1 METLWQD
8 LRYGA
13 RQLLR
18 SPGFAAVAVLTLA
31 LGIGAT
37 TAIFTVF
44 NAALLR
50 PLPYESPARLVHLWE
65 VSSRQD
71 FDRMEASYPNYLDW
85 KEQNTTLAGLGGYG
99 GAGFTVVAGDTVERI
114 SATRVTANFFSV
126 LGVKPILGRDFLPQ
140 EDQPG
145 QRSVLLTYGYWQ
157 RRFAA
162 SPDIVGRT
170 LNLNGQV
177 WTIVGVLPA
186 DFQFPLR
193 GASEAWVTLDMNPDQ
208 QNRRS
213 LHWLNVVSRL
223 KGGTTRGQAEEELR
237 AIQHRLGAQYP
248 ETNSGQ
254 SARVVPLREEIIG
267 RVRPLVLV
275 LMAAVTCVLLI
286 ACVNVANLMLVRA
299 TGRRKEMAVRAALGA
314 GRGRLV
320 IQVLTESLMLALLAG
335 GVGVLLAGWGV
346 EVLVRAVPD
355 SLLRDSLVYL
365 RGLTVDRAALAFA
378 LLTTLATTVLF
389 GLVPALAAARV
400 SPGESLKES
409 GRLSALA
416 GRSRLRQGL
425 VVSEVA
431 LALVLLIGAGLTV
444 QSLDRL
450 LEVKLGFDPQNLLTF
465 RLLLPAAKYSQ
476 PEQVA
481 GFAQQVRGRLESL
494 PGVAGVTTVTNF
506 PLTNDGNTNV
516 LVIEGVTR
524 PPGQEPEASTRIV
537 SPNYFSTLRIPVLE
551 GRGFDTGDVL
561 NGPFAVIV
569 NQELVRRHLP
579 QLNPLGRR
587 VTFLSNGAVA
597 TIVGVVGDVRLG
609 RLDVPMRPTIYLSDQ
624 QVPVNGLGVIVRT
637 ANNPT
642 SILPAVR
649 SEVQALDPELPL
661 FLVSTMDELL
671 AGSPAVFE
679 RRYLTLLLGA
689 LAVSALALAVVG
701 LYGVMAYG
709 VAQRTQEIGIRV
721 ALGAQNRHILRLVV
735 GQGMKLAVLGV
746 ALGLVGALGLTQ
758 LLSSLLF
765 GISATDPITFAG
777 VSLLLAM
784 VAGVACW
791 VPARRASKVDP
802 MVALRYE

>member
-13 RQLLR
+13 RQLAR
-18 SPGFAAVAVLTLA
+18 SPGFTAVAVLTLA
-31 LGIGAT
+31 LGIGAA

-44 NAALLR
+44 HAALLR
-50 PLPYESPARLVHLWE
+50 PLPYESPERLVHLWE

-85 KEQNTTLAGLGGYG
+85 KEQSTTLAGLGGYS
-99 GAGFTVVAGDTVERI
+99 GAGFTVVAGDAVERI

-126 LGVKPILGRDFLPQ
+126 LGVKPILGRDFLPE

-162 SPDIVGRT
+162 DPGIVGRT
-170 LNLNGQV
+170 LNMDGQA
-177 WTIVGVLPA
+177 WTVVGVLPPE
-186 DFQFPLR
+186 FQFSLR
-193 GASEAWVTLDMNPDQ
+193 GASEAWTALDLNEDRR
-208 QNRRS
+208 NRRS
-213 LHWLNVVSRL
+213 LHWLNVVARL
-223 KGGTTRGQAEEELR
+223 KPETTRAQAEEDLR
-237 AIQHRLGAQYP
+237 AIQQRLGAQHP
-248 ETNSGQ
+248 ESNSGQ
-254 SARVVPLREEIIG
+254 SARVVPLREEITG

-286 ACVNVANLMLVRA
+286 ACVNVANLMLARA
-299 TGRRKEMAVRAALGA
+299 AGRRKEMAVRAALGA

-320 IQVLTESLMLALLAG
+320 VQVLTESLLLALLAG

-346 EVLVRAVPD
+346 EVLVGAVPD

-365 RGLTVDRAALAFA
+365 RGLTVDRVALAFA
-378 LLTTLATTVLF
+378 LLTTLTTTVLF
-389 GLVPALAAARV
+389 GLAPALAASHV

-409 GRLSALA
+409 GRLSAAA

-431 LALVLLIGAGLTV
+431 LALMLLIGAGLIV

-465 RLLLPAAKYSQ
+465 RLLLPEAKYSQ

-481 GFAQQVRGRLESL
+481 GFVRELRGQLESL
-494 PGVAGVTTVTNF
+494 PGVTGVTTVTNL
-506 PLTNDGNTNV
+506 PVTNDGNTNI
-516 LVIEGVTR
+516 LVIEGVPR

-551 GRGFDTGDVL
+551 GRGFEPGDTL
-561 NGPFAVIV
+561 NAPYAVIV

-579 QLNPLGRR
+579 QMNPLGRR
-587 VTFLSNGAVA
+587 VTFLSNGALA
-597 TIVGVVGDVRLG
+597 TIVGVAGDVRLG
-609 RLDVPMRPTIYLSDQ
+609 RLDVSMRPTVYLSDQ

-649 SEVQALDPELPL
+649 SRVQALDSELPL

-701 LYGVMAYG
+701 LYGVMAYS
-709 VAQRTQEIGIRV
+709 VTQRMQEIGIRV
-721 ALGAQNRHILRLVV
+721 ALGAQGRHILRLVV

-746 ALGLVGALGLTQ
+746 AIGLAGALGLTQ

-765 GISATDPITFAG
+765 GISATDPMTFAG

-791 VPARRASKVDP
+791 VPARRAMHVDP

>member
-18 SPGFAAVAVLTLA
+18 SPGFTIVAVLTLT

-44 NAALLR
+44 HATLLR
-50 PLPYESPARLVHLWE
+50 PLPYESPDGLVHLWE

-71 FDRMEASYPNYLDW
+71 FDRMEASYPNYIDW
-85 KEQNTTLAGLGGYG
+85 KEQSTTLTGLGGYG

-145 QRSVLLTYGYWQ
+145 QRSVLLTHDYWQ
-157 RRFAA
+157 GRFAA
-162 SPDIVGRT
+162 APDIVGRT
-170 LNLNGQV
+170 LNLNGQP

-213 LHWLNVVSRL
+213 LHWLNVVARL
-223 KGGTTRGQAEEELR
+223 KSGTTRGQAEEELR
-237 AIQHRLGAQYP
+237 AIQQRLAARHS

-254 SARVVPLREEIIG
+254 SARVVPLRDEITG

-299 TGRRKEMAVRAALGA
+299 AGRRKEMAVRAALGA

-320 IQVLTESLMLALLAG
+320 VQVLTESLLLALLAG
-335 GVGVLLAGWGV
+335 GAGILLAGWGV
-346 EVLVRAVPD
+346 EVLVGAVPD

-365 RGLTVDRAALAFA
+365 KGLSIDRTVLAFA

-389 GLVPALAAARV
+389 GLVPALASSHV
-400 SPGESLKES
+400 SPNESLKES
-409 GRLSALA
+409 GRLSAAA

-431 LALVLLIGAGLTV
+431 LALVLLVGAGLIV

-465 RLLLPAAKYSQ
+465 RLLLPQAKYSQ

-481 GFAQQVRGRLESL
+481 GFARELRGQLESL
-494 PGVAGVTTVTNF
+494 PGVTGVTTVTNF
-506 PLTNDGNTNV
+506 PLTNDGNTN
-516 LVIEGVTR
+516 LLAIEGVAR

-561 NGPFAVIV
+561 NAPFAVIV
-569 NQELVRRHLP
+569 NQELVRRHLGR
-579 QLNPLGRR
+579 LNPLGRR
-587 VTFLSNGAVA
+587 VTFLSNGAEA

-624 QVPVNGLGVIVRT
+624 QVPVNMLGVVVRT
-637 ANNPT
+637 GGDPKQLLAAARNQ
-642 SILPAVR
+642 
-649 SEVQALDPELPL
+649 VQALDPELPL
-661 FLVSTMDELL
+661 FLVNTMDELL
-671 AGSPAVFE
+671 ASSPAVFE

-721 ALGAQNRHILRLVV
+721 ALGAQGWDILRLVV
-735 GQGMKLAVLGV
+735 GQGMKLSLVGV
-746 ALGLVGALGLTQ
+746 AIGLVGGLALTRF
-758 LLSSLLF
+758 LSSLLF
-765 GISATDPITFAG
+765 GIGATDPATFAG
-777 VSLLLAM
+777 VATVLAAVALLA
-784 VAGVACW
+784 CW
-791 VPARRASKVDP
+791 LPARRAMRVDP